1 MEQGEGEGMTAREGT
16 KRVTVAEAARE
27 LGVGQ
32 QCVREHMKR
41 GLWPIGYAD
50 SPKITGG
57 KDWEYYIFRD
67 KLDKFLGKDA
77 ANEAGKG
84 VGKA

>member
-1 MEQGEGEGMTAREGT
+1 MTAREGT
-16 KRVTVAEAARE
+16 RRVTVAEAARE

-67 KLDKFLGKDA
+67 KLDKFLGKGDGQNA
-77 ANEAGKG
+77 ADQPGRQH
-84 VGKA
+84 